1 MPALSPCPSYSDVQT
16 PLLSAKRAQKVHS
29 TPGVT
34 TFLVPGKRAIMGWDA
49 QGSLA
54 AVWLSIPTNIDSL
67 SPATGVLGKAKSNLY
82 YLPNPQESRQE
93 MLVSR
98 N

>member
-1 MPALSPCPSYSDVQT
+1 M
-16 PLLSAKRAQKVHS
+16 
-29 TPGVT
+29 
-34 TFLVPGKRAIMGWDA
+34 FLVPGKHASMGWDA
-49 QGSLA
+49 QGSFT

-67 SPATGVLGKAKSNLY
+67 SPATGVLGKAKSDFY
-82 YLPNPQESRQE
+82 YLPNPQEHRPE